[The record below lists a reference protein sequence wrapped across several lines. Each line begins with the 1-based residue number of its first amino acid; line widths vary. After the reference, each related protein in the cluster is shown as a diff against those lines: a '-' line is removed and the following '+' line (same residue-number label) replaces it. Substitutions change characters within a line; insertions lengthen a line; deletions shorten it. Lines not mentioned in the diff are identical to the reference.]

1 MSSILDSQEVP
12 KTLTD
17 TVYRQMRRDIITSK
31 LAPGTKLR
39 IEHIRK
45 EYDVGATPLR
55 EALSRLSSDGFVET
69 VGQRG
74 FRVTSLSVEDLTD
87 ITELRI
93 TLELKALRQSV
104 EQGDDEWESG
114 VVSSYYQ
121 LTKLEAGGVS
131 DVPEW
136 EQRNHDFHWSLLAAC
151 KSPWLLRFYGIVYDQ
166 HKRYRNLSLLTSL
179 NTRDVHAEHERI
191 YKAALERDLDTVCS
205 ESENHIRKTADISCM
220 RLSESLA
227 AEQ

>member
-1 MSSILDSQEVP
+1 MTSTLDINETP

-17 TVYRQMRRDIITSK
+17 TVYRKMRRDIISGK
-31 LAPGTKLR
+31 LAPGSKLR

-69 VGQRG
+69 EGQRG
-74 FRVTSLSVEDLTD
+74 FRVTALSIEDLND

-104 EQGDDEWESG
+104 ESGDEAWESG
-114 VVSSYYQ
+114 VVCSYCQ
-121 LTKLEAGGVS
+121 LTKLESKGVS
-131 DVPEW
+131 QIPEW
-136 EQRNHDFHWSLLAAC
+136 EQRNHDFHWALLAAC

-179 NTRDVHAEHERI
+179 KSRDVHAEHELI
-191 YKAALERDLDTVCS
+191 YQAALARDLNRVCA
-205 ESENHIRKTADISCM
+205 ESEKHIRMTAEISRQ
-220 RLSESLA
+220 RLSESLSV
-227 AEQ
+227 E